1 MHTVSHFIF
10 DSRFIFSRRFV
21 FEKGEKP
28 TGVESGKKA
37 PKITSSSKSID
48 APDDPENVKLA
59 QKFTSEFAQKL
70 KGNSFSTS
78 YKSGA
83 IEYSYVFTVQDNNT
97 VKIVRLNESEKKEK
111 LAGGFPAPEP
121 TVVTATYARLYAN
134 KIFGM
139 NEMDKVLVEAR
150 KAPAAVAVSVPKS
163 KDLVDAP
170 VVPEQKP
177 EKKKSAKGQ
186 IQLEAGIFLPQSHV
200 EKEKGKVS
208 DTDSYA
214 GEVNLRYILTDSKK
228 PYVAFI
234 LPVTGEFISRT
245 VTASV
250 APQVID
256 STTYSL
262 KVGAGLEVGYKI
274 FKPFS
279 VSIGAGVFGDASYSQ
294 YTRISTTPSV
304 QIDDGTT
311 LEFKPGAFVVAGGHL
326 QLAPNWHMYVDVHGS
341 KTFSADSHGLH
352 ILPVGG
358 LGYTFH

>member
-1 MHTVSHFIF
+1 MGTRFVF
-10 DSRFIFSRRFV
+10 DSRFFFSKRFV

-28 TGVESGKKA
+28 GGVESGKKA
-37 PKITSSSKSID
+37 PKITSSGKSID

-59 QKFTSEFAQKL
+59 QKFTSEFAQRL
-70 KGNSFSTS
+70 KGNSFSTL

-83 IEYSYVFTVQDNNT
+83 IEYSYVFAVQDNNT

-121 TVVTATYARLYAN
+121 TVVTVTFARLYAN

-139 NEMDKVLVEAR
+139 NEMDKVLAEAR
-150 KAPAAVAVSVPKS
+150 KVPTAVAAAVPKVPDK
-163 KDLVDAP
+163 VDAP
-170 VVPEQKP
+170 VVLEEKP

-186 IQLEAGIFLPQSHV
+186 IQLEVGVFLPQSHA
-200 EKEKGKVS
+200 EKEKGKAS
-208 DTDSYA
+208 DEVSYA
-214 GEVNLRYILTDSKK
+214 GEVNFRYILTDSKK

-234 LPVTGEFISRT
+234 LPLTGEFRSRT
-245 VTASV
+245 VTAST
-250 APQVID
+250 APQLVD
-256 STTYSL
+256 SETYSL

-279 VSIGAGVFGDASYSQ
+279 VSIGAGVFGDTSYTQ

-352 ILPVGG
+352 ISPIAG